1 MHVNYNGNIFPA
13 DQPIFNATNRA
24 FRYGDGLFETIRVF
38 EGQMPFFQKHWE
50 RLTTGCR
57 LLGFETPAN
66 FSLNFFEKEIAK
78 LTNNNG
84 SWRIRLSVW
93 RSGGGLYTPRS
104 NMPEF
109 LIEATTLPN
118 STFELNEVGL
128 VVCIFQKY
136 LLPQTTPNY
145 DHQPPSVP
153 LPIKTNSALLQVL
166 AAVAKKEAG
175 LDDCLML
182 NTAGQL
188 ACASSSNLF
197 WVENSALLTPPINA
211 GALAGTM
218 RATILD
224 MAGQLGIR
232 CNERSIGPNELAM
245 ADEIFLTNAIQGIRW
260 VRQVKNIEAA
270 FGQNMA
276 AKLVEELNKRF
287 IKNKAQD

>member
-38 EGQMPFFQKHWE
+38 EGQMPFFQRHWQ
-50 RLTTGCR
+50 RLTSGCR
-57 LLGFETPAN
+57 ILGLDSPAN
-66 FSLNFFEKEIAK
+66 FSPNFFKNEIAK

-84 SWRIRLSVW
+84 NWRIRLSVW
-93 RSGGGLYTPRS
+93 RSGGGLYTPHS
-104 NMPEF
+104 NLPEF
-109 LIEATTLPN
+109 LIEASSLTN
-118 STFELNEVGL
+118 STFELNELGL
-128 VVCIFQKY
+128 EVCIFQKY
-136 LLPQTTPNY
+136 LLPQTTLNY
-145 DHQPPSVP
+145 DLQPPCVP

-166 AAVAKKEAG
+166 AASAKKEAG

-188 ACASSSNLF
+188 ACATSSNLF
-197 WVENSALLTPPINA
+197 WVKNSELFTPPINA
-211 GALAGTM
+211 GAVAGTM

-232 CNERSIGPNELAM
+232 CNEQSISPDELSL

-260 VRQVKNIEAA
+260 VRWVKNIEVAL
-270 FGQNMA
+270 GQSMA
-276 AKLVEELNKRF
+276 ARLVEELNKRLLE
-287 IKNKAQD
+287 K

>member
-38 EGQMPFFQKHWE
+38 EGQMPFFQRHWQ

-57 LLGFETPAN
+57 LLTFDTPPN
-66 FSLNFFEKEIAK
+66 FTPNFFENEIAK

-84 SWRIRLSVW
+84 NWRIRLTVW
-93 RSGGGLYTPRS
+93 RSGGGLYTPQS
-104 NMPEF
+104 NLPEF

-118 STFELNEVGL
+118 PVFELNEVGL
-128 VVCIFQKY
+128 DVGIFQKF
-136 LLPQTTPNY
+136 LLPQTELNH
-145 DHQPPSVP
+145 DLQSPSVP
-153 LPIKTNSALLQVL
+153 IPIKTNSALLQVL
-166 AAVAKKEAG
+166 AAIAKSEAG

-188 ACASSSNLF
+188 ACATSSNLF
-197 WVENSALLTPPINA
+197 WVKNGELRTPPINA
-211 GALAGTM
+211 GAVAGTM

-224 MAGQLGIR
+224 MAGQLGIC
-232 CNERSIGPNELAM
+232 CNESPINPDELSL

-260 VRQVKNIEAA
+260 VRRVKNIEVAL
-270 FGQNMA
+270 GQSMA
-276 AKLVEELNKRF
+276 ARLVEELNKRF
-287 IKNKAQD
+287 LKK

>member
-38 EGQMPFFQKHWE
+38 EGQMPFFQRHWQ

-66 FSLNFFEKEIAK
+66 FSPNFFENEIAK

-84 SWRIRLSVW
+84 NWRIRLSVW
-93 RSGGGLYTPRS
+93 RSGGGLYTPQS
-104 NMPEF
+104 NLPEF

-118 STFELNEVGL
+118 PTFELNEVGL
-128 VVCIFQKY
+128 EVSIFQKY
-136 LLPQTTPNY
+136 LLPQTTLNY

-166 AAVAKKEAG
+166 AASAKKEAG

-188 ACASSSNLF
+188 ACATSSNLF
-197 WVENSALLTPPINA
+197 WVKNSELSTPPINA
-211 GALAGTM
+211 GAVAGTM
-218 RATILD
+218 RATIMD

-232 CNERSIGPNELAM
+232 CKERSISPDELAM

-260 VRQVKNIEAA
+260 VRRVKNIEAA

-287 IKNKAQD
+287 LKK